1 MKKLIIMSL
10 SLILSLLVSAI
21 PFSTSKAAN
30 YKPFASFI
38 VKVGSQN
45 FSVDNLQKQFSN
57 KNACPT
63 SVNGNIFVPL
73 RDIVNEAGGDIS
85 WDSKERLV
93 TFSINDL
100 KEAFVIGSNSY
111 LLNGQNFNFSEDRS
125 VKPFVLKGTT
135 LFPLKELAGT
145 FGEPVSSTQSN
156 SFNFNIYKQL
166 VQTSDATGRKFFV
179 PKSVNKIVSLYPMST
194 QLLFTLNAQDALVAS
209 PQGTVI
215 NFDNFAKVFP
225 KAKQLPSAS
234 DFKNPNIET
243 ILSFNPD
250 IVITTYSTPIKK
262 LEDAGI
268 PVALLNQESFQ
279 GILSSIQFLG
289 NILGKT
295 QEARK
300 SLIYLNQEL
309 SSIQNKTKPI
319 NNKLTVYF
327 AGSNILQTFGKDM
340 IQNSLVSLA
349 GGVSVSKDVAGG
361 KVTVSYEQILSWNPD
376 FIVLAPYCSDKVA
389 DVLSHP
395 NLKGIKAVS
404 NKNVI
409 VMPSFILSYDVPG
422 PESVLGVVWM
432 ANKLYPNSVNFNIA
446 EEAKTFY
453 KNIYSYTLTEAD
465 IKTIFGQ

>member
-1 MKKLIIMSL
+1 
-10 SLILSLLVSAI
+10 
-21 PFSTSKAAN
+21 
-30 YKPFASFI
+30 
-38 VKVGSQN
+38 
-45 FSVDNLQKQFSN
+45 
-57 KNACPT
+57 
-63 SVNGNIFVPL
+63 
-73 RDIVNEAGGDIS
+73 
-85 WDSKERLV
+85 
-93 TFSINDL
+93 
-100 KEAFVIGSNSY
+100 
-111 LLNGQNFNFSEDRS
+111 
-125 VKPFVLKGTT
+125 
-135 LFPLKELAGT
+135 
-145 FGEPVSSTQSN
+145 
-156 SFNFNIYKQL
+156 
-166 VQTSDATGRKFFV
+166 
-179 PKSVNKIVSLYPMST
+179 MST
-194 QLLFTLNAQDALVAS
+194 QLLFPLNAQDALVAS

-234 DFKNPNIET
+234 DFRNPNIET

-250 IVITTYSTPIKK
+250 LVITTYSTPIKK

-279 GILSSIQFLG
+279 GMLSSIQFLG
-289 NILGKT
+289 NVLGKT
-295 QEARK
+295 QEARQ

-376 FIVLAPYCSDKVA
+376 FIVLSPYCSDKVA
-389 DVLSHP
+389 DVLSNP

-404 NKNVI
+404 NKKVI
-409 VMPSFILSYDVPG
+409 VMPSFILSYDVPA

-432 ANKLYPNSVNFNIA
+432 SNKLYPASVNFNIA
-446 EEAKTFY
+446 EEAKPFY
-453 KNIYSYTLTEAD
+453 KKIYSYTLTEAD